1 MSIIARIKAQVSLLT
16 EAAKTVKYRTGYGG
30 KHTARCPFHDDSSPS
45 MVLNSVKGT
54 FRCYGCGV
62 NGSVVDWV
70 MERDGLGLFEA
81 IDQLAEEYGINR
93 DRDPLWEARRQVVLG
108 NKAKAAEA
116 RVAIK
121 ATPGPLEY
129 LVRRGVTQETVEA
142 FELGATKQA
151 DGVVIPFHDGFGSVV
166 GFAIR
171 WTDDRKPKYWNSSAK
186 DGFDKGENLYGLQ
199 KARRAMKD
207 RIFVVEGYFDVWSA
221 HQAGFPATVGI
232 CTSKLTDAQAALLGQ
247 VCADGESIV
256 LVPDAD
262 RTGRD
267 RCADNILLLA
277 AKAPKSRV
285 YVVEMTGGKDLG
297 DLTGNPDTV
306 RALLTNPMG
315 ATEWLVR
322 KALKDEPDLDAQ
334 MRTIE
339 RIAQGVTNPIERDNL
354 AELLAVEW
362 RKDVAVVREFLG
374 TAKERGRID
383 AGRLLAVGSSI
394 LDFVH
399 QGDGYRLGLPSIDD
413 LTRGVRPGEVFGLMA
428 RSGVGKT
435 TVALNIAA
443 NLARAYP
450 DTPGIIFSM
459 EQQAGPVEMRL
470 AQIHFDLTR
479 DAVTDRLIFGG
490 VEEFQEA
497 FRNLLICQEGGLSV
511 ADLEEYVS
519 IASARRF
526 GAKVR
531 WIAID
536 YLGYVAPPPGLR
548 DAYQASS
555 YNAKA
560 IKQLAKRHELAVIE
574 LIQTGRAGEG
584 KGTGAEPVTMA
595 SARDS
600 GVIEESVDFMAGFW
614 RPGLNNPGTI
624 GTHDRMMCRLLKNR
638 NGPLGET
645 ELTFKTSTMRVYEG
659 VMQHARTFAS

>member
-30 KHTARCPFHDDSSPS
+30 KHSAKCPFHDDSSPS
-45 MVLNSVKGT
+45 LVLNSVKGT
-54 FRCYGCGV
+54 FRCYGCGAG
-62 NGSVVDWV
+62 GSVVDWV

-108 NKAKAAEA
+108 NKAKAEKAREA
-116 RVAIK
+116 L
-121 ATPGPLEY
+121 TETTEPLAY
-129 LVRRGVTQETVEA
+129 LARRGVTPETVA
-142 FELGATKQA
+142 HFELGATKQG
-151 DGVVIPFHDGFGSVV
+151 DGVVIPFPDGFGSVV

-171 WTDDRKPKYWNSSAK
+171 WTDNRKPKYWNSSAD
-186 DGFDKGENLYGLQ
+186 DGFDKGGNLYNLHR
-199 KARRAMKD
+199 ARRAMKD

-232 CTSKLTDAQAALLGQ
+232 CTSKMTDAQAALLGQ
-247 VCADGESIV
+247 ACDDGESVV

-285 YVVEMTGGKDLG
+285 YVVEMDGGKDLG
-297 DLTGNPDTV
+297 DLSGNPEAV
-306 RALLTNPMG
+306 RALLSNPMG

-322 KALKDEPDLDAQ
+322 KALKDEPDLDGQ

-339 RIAQGVTNPIERDNL
+339 RIAQGIANPIERDNL
-354 AELLAVEW
+354 AELLASEW
-362 RKDVAVVREFLG
+362 RKDVSVVREFLG
-374 TAKERGRID
+374 TARERGRID
-383 AGRLLAVGSSI
+383 SAKLLSVGSSI
-394 LDFVH
+394 LDFVQ
-399 QGDGYRLGLPSIDD
+399 QGDGLRIGFPSIDD
-413 LTRGVRPGEVFGLMA
+413 MTRGIRPGEVFGLMA

-435 TVALNIAA
+435 TVALNIAE
-443 NLARAYP
+443 NLVRAYP
-450 DTPGIIFSM
+450 DVPGIIFSM

-470 AQIHFDLTR
+470 AQIRYDMTR
-479 DAVTDRLIFGG
+479 DAVTDHLLFGG
-490 VEEFQEA
+490 VEDFQA
-497 FRNLLICQEGGLSV
+497 AYKNLLICQEGGLSV
-511 ADLEEYVS
+511 ADLEEYIS

-526 GAKVR
+526 GARVG

-536 YLGYVAPPPGLR
+536 YLGYVSAPPGIR
-548 DAYQASS
+548 DAYGASS

-574 LIQTGRAGEG
+574 LIQTGRSGDG
-584 KGTGAEPVTMA
+584 SGSEPVTMA

-600 GVIEESVDFMAGFW
+600 GVIEESVDFMGGIY
-614 RPGLNNPGTI
+614 RPALNNPSSI
-624 GTHDRMMCRLLKNR
+624 GTYDRMMFRLLKNR
-638 NGPLGET
+638 NGPLGES
-645 ELTFKTSTMRVYEG
+645 ELTFKTSSMRVYEG
-659 VMQHARTFAS
+659 VISNARSFRS